1 MGKEFSLDETT
12 AGEAEQI
19 ASQMPSPSEHALS
32 QMEETQV
39 SGGDDSSGETS
50 TTPASNTDD
59 FGTVFDPLKHTGSK
73 LKNGAWRE
81 RKKSTVA
88 APRKKKDA
96 APQPSAADLKKA
108 ENEAQCRGAGVVAAG
123 TMFMLCRGIMGEEWQ
138 PTADEVAMQ
147 NEAWGNYFVA
157 KGVSDVPPGMA
168 LALGIGAY
176 VAPRLTKPKTQ
187 EKLGRAKTW
196 IALRFA
202 RWKIRRELKKRG
214 ITATVTIEN
223 GGIFING
230 TRADSWNDGER
241 QDNESTPP
249 RR

>member
-12 AGEAEQI
+12 TGEAEQI
-19 ASQMPSPSEHALS
+19 ASQMPQPSEHALS
-32 QMEETQV
+32 QMEETEA
-39 SGGDDSSGETS
+39 SGGGES
-50 TTPASNTDD
+50 TETATAPASNTDD
-59 FGTVFDPLKHTGSK
+59 FGTVFDAMKHTGIK

-108 ENEAQCRGAGVVAAG
+108 ENEAQCRGAGIVAAG
-123 TMFMLCRGIMGEEWQ
+123 TMFMLCRGIMGDEWQ

-187 EKLGRAKTW
+187 QKLGAAKTW
-196 IALRFA
+196 VALRFA

-230 TRADSWNDGER
+230 TRADSWNDGKR
-241 QDNESTPP
+241 QDDESAPTS
-249 RR
+249 R